1 MPFGDGTGPMGL
13 GPMTG
18 RRARFC
24 AGLGVPGMRRGFS
37 RSERFPGFCGRGQGY
52 GRMANGYGIDFET
65 ESDILRR
72 RERGLSEALETVKKR
87 LEELSASSDGAV

>member
-1 MPFGDGTGPMGL
+1 
-13 GPMTG
+13 
-18 RRARFC
+18 
-24 AGLGVPGMRRGFS
+24 
-37 RSERFPGFCGRGQGY
+37 
-52 GRMANGYGIDFET
+52 MANGYGIDFET